1 VSTRDRK
8 LLEELRKQGRGLEN
22 HLKKASKFL
31 INCQIAAPYVTKGTL
46 LGCVCPWEIGESA
59 DEGAFPIVEDFH
71 DTLEAVWVWSLYT
84 KVSGNMSFRSNVDRA
99 WEYVIDN
106 WGRFIG
112 NEERTGKSLY
122 DCSYVL
128 FSGTLFAS
136 VFDEKK
142 YWVQFLLAGNRL
154 AEYLSTVE
162 STDGREYSDPFW
174 MAHCL
179 GLAATKLRQKRWG
192 TIAQTFVKHKAMD
205 AAVPFTRV
213 EEEPAHVG
221 PGGHD
226 FFSKNANVALALIS
240 CFGEESKKILLTK
253 FLPCVSASFVVRHA
267 DENAWNAHLAAALGK
282 SYVLTRRDEFLRYYL
297 LIMNEL
303 AKRDHRASAALPRSP
318 SFGRRESWVTFFYAH
333 AYASATKSLT
343 DWTCGT
349 EHYKGVSNGGSQE
362 STWSQR

>member
-1 VSTRDRK
+1 MRTKDTR
-8 LLEELRKQGRGLEN
+8 LFEELRKHRRGLKN

-31 INCQIAAPYVTKGTL
+31 IKCQIAAPYVTKGTL
-46 LGCVCPWEIGESA
+46 HGCVCPWEIGESA

-71 DTLEAVWVWSLYT
+71 DTLEAVWVWSLHT
-84 KVSGNMSFRSNVDRA
+84 KVSGNMTFRPNVDRA
-99 WEYVIDN
+99 WKYVISN
-106 WGRFIG
+106 WDRFIDK
-112 NEERTGKSLY
+112 EERAGKSLY

-142 YWVQFLLAGNRL
+142 YRAQFLLAGNRL
-154 AEYLSTVE
+154 AEYLSTLE
-162 STDGREYSDPFW
+162 STEGREYNDPFW

-179 GLAATKLRQKRWG
+179 GLASTKLRQKRWR
-192 TIAQTFVKHKAMD
+192 TIAQTFVKHKAID
-205 AAVPFTRV
+205 ADVPFTRM

-240 CFGEESKKILLTK
+240 CFGEESKKILFTK
-253 FLPCVSASFVVRHA
+253 FLPSIPASFVVRHA

-282 SYVLTRRDEFLRYYL
+282 SYVLTRRKEFLRSYL

-303 AKRDHRASAALPRSP
+303 ANRDHGASAALPRSP

-333 AYASATKSLT
+333 AYASAAKSLT
-343 DWTCGT
+343 EWT
-349 EHYKGVSNGGSQE
+349 
-362 STWSQR
+362 

>member
-1 VSTRDRK
+1 MSARDKR
-8 LLEELRKQGRGLEN
+8 LLWELRKQGRGLKN
-22 HLKKASKFL
+22 HFKKASKFL
-31 INCQIAAPYVTKGTL
+31 IKCQIAAPYVTKGTL

-84 KVSGNMSFRSNVDRA
+84 KVSGNMSFRSNIDRA
-99 WEYVIDN
+99 LEYVTSN
-106 WGRFIG
+106 WNRFIG

-142 YWVQFLLAGNRL
+142 YRVQFLLAGNRL
-154 AEYLSTVE
+154 AEYLSTLE

-179 GLAATKLRQKRWG
+179 GLAATKLRQKR
-192 TIAQTFVKHKAMD
+192 ARKAMD
-205 AAVPFTRV
+205 AAVPFSRV

-253 FLPCVSASFVVRHA
+253 FLPRVPASFVVRHA
-267 DENAWNAHLAAALGK
+267 DENAWNAHLASALGK

-303 AKRDHRASAALPRSP
+303 AKRDNRSSAALPRSP

-333 AYASATKSLT
+333 AYASAIKSLT
-343 DWTCGT
+343 DWTWST
-349 EHYKGVSNGGSQE
+349 EHCKGNVK
-362 STWSQR
+362 QREPGINMVAAMKLT